1 MKRYILLVLVGMLNI
16 LPSFSKEKEEPLQYE
31 VICAGT
37 GVEGTYLV
45 NVSVT
50 VSNPNSMVEE
60 RLRKAAIHGVLFQG
74 VSASDKCSGYRPIVP
89 KRETEQ
95 SRSDFFLPFF
105 ADNGRLATYAD
116 IVKGSLKI
124 LKMPK
129 KQFRISATLS
139 VRKDELRR
147 LLEEN
152 KVIEGLSTL
161 F

>member
-1 MKRYILLVLVGMLNI
+1 
-16 LPSFSKEKEEPLQYE
+16 
-31 VICAGT
+31 
-37 GVEGTYLV
+37 
-45 NVSVT
+45 
-50 VSNPNSMVEE
+50 
-60 RLRKAAIHGVLFQG
+60 

-116 IVKGSLKI
+116 VVKGSLKI

-129 KQFRISATLS
+129 KQFRISAILS

-152 KVIEGLSTL
+152 KIIEGLSTL